1 MLIPLLV
8 ALIAPQADLPVV
20 VVDRDNVRITE
31 SCVLRVADG
40 SVIPDADGNG
50 VVQVAAD
57 DITVRFEPGSV
68 LRGAR
73 VGDSEGFAP
82 WDTLTGVGIR
92 VDGVRRVR
100 IVGAAVAGFKV
111 GLQASDCDGLVV
123 EDSRFDDN
131 FRQRLGSTP
140 QREDPAD
147 WLWPHEND
155 QHQWR
160 DRYGGAVVV
169 EGATG
174 VTLRKVRV
182 RTGQNGIILDR
193 VERSR
198 VVDCDASFLSGW
210 GLALW
215 RSSDNLVSRNAFD
228 FCVRGYSHDVY
239 NRGQDSAGIL
249 CFEACQ
255 RNIFIENSATHGGDG
270 FFGFGGK
277 ESLGETPPPAPGFDY
292 AIAGCTENVFI
303 GNDLS
308 HAVAHGLE
316 HTFSDRC
323 VVLANRIVDNA
334 ICGIW
339 GGYSNAWVIEE
350 NTFEG
355 NGAMG
360 YGLERG
366 AINIEHGGGHTI
378 RRNTFVNNRVAL
390 HLWWDDDKGLLGT
403 PGVKARYMGPVGNEF
418 SHNLVRI
425 DRHHPFAW
433 VGGKPPPLTVL
444 QVRDTDGTH
453 AKGNAYYDNAVE
465 LAFDGAQELDL
476 TPGVSLVTED
486 QGGRPPVTGAWK
498 AEGETSPVGARAPLR
513 GRRNIIMGE
522 WGPWDHE
529 APLLRFAGAGPAGDR
544 WQLLGASNAE
554 VSVSG
559 PILSRVWRRDGL
571 VEIDCVPKAEGLCR
585 YTVQVSSGGSRWV
598 RDGAMLRTTWR
609 CTAFPSP
616 VDPRTDLGAWRAGAT
631 TGGTSFQI
639 DGELNLP
646 LGGGGLRSIPGLAAS
661 RDRLPGGS
669 NYGIIATTE
678 LTLPAGDW
686 TLRTTSDDGVRVR
699 VRIDGGDPATVLENW
714 THHAPEQNSG
724 SFRLPAPARVQIDL
738 EYFQLDGHAV
748 LRLELFPSP
757 DAGSSGF
764 KPTNGSGR

>member
-1 MLIPLLV
+1 MLTPLVISLLV
-8 ALIAPQADLPVV
+8 PHADLPVV

-31 SCVLRVADG
+31 SCIIRIPEG
-40 SVIPDADGNG
+40 TIIPDRDGNG
-50 VVQVAAD
+50 VIHVVAD
-57 DITVRFEPGSV
+57 DVTVRFEPRAV
-68 LRGAR
+68 LRGAS
-73 VGDSEGFAP
+73 VGDTPGLAA

-92 VDGVRRVR
+92 VDGVQRVR
-100 IVGAAVAGFKV
+100 VEHAEVAGYKV
-111 GLQASDCDGLVV
+111 GLYASNCDGFSL
-123 EDSRFDDN
+123 EGARFHDN

-140 QREDPAD
+140 QREDSAD

-155 QHQWR
+155 RHEWMN
-160 DRYGGAVVV
+160 RYGGAVVV
-169 EGATG
+169 ERASG
-174 VTLRKVRV
+174 VVVRDVRV

-193 VERSR
+193 VQRSR
-198 VVDCDASFLSGW
+198 IVDCDASFLSGW

-277 ESLGETPPPAPGFDY
+277 ESLGETPPPSPDFGY
-292 AIAGCTENVFI
+292 ASAGCTENVFI

-323 VVLANRIVDNA
+323 IVIANRIVDNA

-339 GGYSNAWVIEE
+339 GGYSNGWAIED

-366 AINIEHGGGHTI
+366 AINIEHGGYHLI
-378 RRNTFVNNRVAL
+378 RSNTFVNNRVAL
-390 HLWWDDDKGLLGT
+390 HLWWDDDKGLLAT
-403 PGVKARYMGPVGNEF
+403 PGVRARYKGPSGNEF

-444 QVRDTDGTH
+444 QVRDPDGTH
-453 AKGNAYYDNAVE
+453 ATGNSYLGNVVE
-465 LAFDGAQELDL
+465 LSAEGAQELDVA
-476 TPGVSLVTED
+476 PGVAIVTE
-486 QGGRPPVTGAWK
+486 GPGVLVSESGAWK
-498 AEGETSPVGARAPLR
+498 AEGSTRPVGARAALR
-513 GRRNIIMGE
+513 GRGKIIMGE

-529 APLLRFAGAGPAGDR
+529 SPMMRYAGTGTHGDR
-544 WQLLGASNAE
+544 WQVFGATRAMARASGDVE
-554 VSVSG
+554 V
-559 PILSRVWRRDGL
+559 RVWNRDNC
-571 VEIDCVPKAEGLCR
+571 VELDCLPAAEGLCL
-585 YTVQVSSGGSRWV
+585 YVLSVDAGGETWRKQGS
-598 RDGAMLRTTWR
+598 MLRTTWQ
-609 CTAFPSP
+609 CTAFTSP
-616 VDPRTDLGAWRAGAT
+616 VDPRQDLAAWRAAGSR
-631 TGGTSFQI
+631 GTPFQLRG
-639 DGELNLP
+639 DLNLP
-646 LGGGGLRSIPGLAAS
+646 LGGGGLRNLPGLGVP
-661 RDRLPGGS
+661 RDSLPGVS
-669 NYGIIATTE
+669 NYGIIASTE
-678 LTLPAGDW
+678 LLLPAGSW
-686 TLRTTSDDGVRVR
+686 TARTTSDDGVRVR
-699 VRIDGGDPATVLENW
+699 VRVDGAEPRTVIENW
-714 THHAPEQNSG
+714 THHAPAQDSG
-724 SFRLPAPARVQIDL
+724 TFDLPSDAKVRIEL

-748 LRLELFPSP
+748 LRLELLRGP
-757 DAGSSGF
+757 
-764 KPTNGSGR
+764 